1 MSNIPHSSKHTD
13 TISVLTD
20 AVETLLPPLL
30 KVQAVT
36 LIEKKLETELEPHST
51 RPTANFTELNT
62 REKIRDSLHHGNIHI
77 QNDENLL
84 FRDIPIPIPKI
95 SSRTYE
101 SGSSTVQS
109 VNLLE
114 YYLRLDLFL
123 HDEIPES
130 KNIEEDGNEEI
141 KSKDGNWSRNYD
153 RESNEKTL
161 LLVVNSISQIIR
173 LNTDYEIFSRKLK
186 TVENIRYVTIFLFFI
201 FFRVHSLKLA
211 CR

>member
-20 AVETLLPPLL
+20 AVEKLLPPLL

-36 LIEKKLETELEPHST
+36 LIKKKLETELEPHST
-51 RPTANFTELNT
+51 RPTANFTALNS
-62 REKIRDSLHHGNIHI
+62 REKIRDSLHHGNIQT

-109 VNLLE
+109 ESLFE
-114 YYLRLDLFL
+114 YYLRLDLSL

-141 KSKDGNWSRNYD
+141 KSKDGNSSRNCD
-153 RESNEKTL
+153 MENNEKTL

-186 TVENIRYVTIFLFFI
+186 TEENIRYVTIFLFLHFSASI
-201 FFRVHSLKLA
+201 P
-211 CR
+211 

>member
-1 MSNIPHSSKHTD
+1 MSNIPHSSNHTD

-20 AVETLLPPLL
+20 AVEKLLPPLL

-36 LIEKKLETELEPHST
+36 LIKKKLETELEPHST

-62 REKIRDSLHHGNIHI
+62 RGKIRESLHRGNMQI

-84 FRDIPIPIPKI
+84 FRDIPIPIPIPKI

-109 VNLLE
+109 ESLFE
-114 YYLRLDLFL
+114 YYLRLDLSL

-141 KSKDGNWSRNYD
+141 KSKDGNSSRNCD
-153 RESNEKTL
+153 MENNEKSL
-161 LLVVNSISQIIR
+161 LMVVNSISQIIL
-173 LNTDYEIFSRKLK
+173 LNIDYEVFSQKLK
-186 TVENIRYVTIFLFFI
+186 TEENIRYVTIFLFLHFSASI
-201 FFRVHSLKLA
+201 P
-211 CR
+211 